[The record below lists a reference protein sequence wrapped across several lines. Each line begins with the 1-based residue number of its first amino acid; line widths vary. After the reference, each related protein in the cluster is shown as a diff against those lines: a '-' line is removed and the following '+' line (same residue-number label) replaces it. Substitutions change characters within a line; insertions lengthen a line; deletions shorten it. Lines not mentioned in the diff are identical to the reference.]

1 MHLKENRIAFS
12 FIKQAYC
19 TFEKCIR
26 MSNFSGF
33 LHAANGK
40 AARKTA
46 NLSKLKLFL
55 EKREKHYIHIY
66 IFQLLVDKFPNFI
79 HFYLNLQQKSLRKCL
94 HYQTLILGHRLK
106 DTLKLSLNYAKILSY
121 LLSEFLSA
129 VNEI

>member
-46 NLSKLKLFL
+46 NLSKRKLFHRK
-55 EKREKHYIHIY
+55 KRKALYTHLYFSVISRQMPKLHS
-66 IFQLLVDKFPNFI
+66 LLFEFTTEISQKMFALSDINFRA
-79 HFYLNLQQKSLRKCL
+79 SP
-94 HYQTLILGHRLK
+94 
-106 DTLKLSLNYAKILSY
+106 
-121 LLSEFLSA
+121 
-129 VNEI
+129 